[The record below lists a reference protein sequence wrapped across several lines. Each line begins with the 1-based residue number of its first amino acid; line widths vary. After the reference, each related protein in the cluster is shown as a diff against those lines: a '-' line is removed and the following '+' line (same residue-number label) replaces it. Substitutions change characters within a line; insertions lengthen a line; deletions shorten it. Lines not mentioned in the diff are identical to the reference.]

1 MNRRLMILVL
11 PAVAVA
17 VLSGLEISAHA
28 QFDSPAAQQRSGVEP
43 GDVRCNE
50 GLFLVIRSGDRAA
63 CVRESTAQRMG
74 LEMTAVR
81 DMRAPDVPPPQQ
93 DTGHGDGGT
102 VPDKADAEKNGT
114 ATFAPDGGTGSD
126 LEPPTRTNGDVPP
139 PPPPPGTTNPDV
151 PPPPPPPPPPGTPNP
166 DVPPPPPPPAPTPP
180 GTPNPDVP
188 PPPPP
193 PAPTPPGT
201 PNPDVPPPPPP
212 PAPTPPPPPP
222 APTPPPPPG
231 TPNPDVPPP
240 PPPPAPTREAAD
252 TSTVPIPPYGQR
264 VPFEFVTFFRDE
276 PVRVQ
281 IMVDPNRTGYWP
293 IFSDKE
299 VTDEL
304 VHKFAGILGD
314 AVVREHVWEFTPNK
328 YGSGGVPSEDTMDD
342 FDFTAKG
349 YRYHYVSN
357 FGSYGTSNSYHV
369 PSALDFR
376 YQGDG
381 PERKLVYEGRGGS
394 ALVYR
399 GYGSDPT
406 GGKNHLEW
414 IARFMD
420 TMGFENWS
428 VDDPYGR
435 DPAGRGGEYEFTVFN
450 GVMLDEPQ
458 DIMAVLDTKGP
469 DVKLAKDFVE
479 KNKNTARTFEHNMT
493 EEYIRNNYDEYEVKY
508 EAALRQWERDSLT
521 LNDIRNDYDRYK
533 EAIFD
538 HLKSN
543 FFSSYGIPRMTE
555 RNDGIGHID
564 FRFGGGAT
572 RIAFGGWSSYPIPDP
587 VLSGRDAVEAA
598 IEFSKTDWTLAG
610 PDCRLSVRDR
620 SVDPEPRYVHL
631 TLVAGTPF
639 WRVDMGQCDLS
650 EADVVILVDAL
661 DGQTVWFSEDVYT
674 NDHHRKTM
682 QGLFTDENV
691 WFVEDGQVVFATDW
705 PKGYISETHWLM
717 AIPPR

>member
-63 CVRESTAQRMG
+63 CVRESTAQLMG
-74 LEMTAVR
+74 LDMTAVR

-126 LEPPTRTNGDVPP
+126 SEPPTRTNGDVPP
-139 PPPPPGTTNPDV
+139 PPPLPGMPNPDV
-151 PPPPPPPPPPGTPNP
+151 PPPPPPPPLPGMPNPDVPPPPPPPPLPGMPNPDVPPPPPPPGTPNP
-166 DVPPPPPPPAPTPP
+166 DVPPPPPPP

-188 PPPPP
+188 PP
-193 PAPTPPGT
+193 
-201 PNPDVPPPPPP
+201 
-212 PAPTPPPPPP
+212 PPPPPP

-231 TPNPDVPPP
+231 TTNPDVPPP
-240 PPPPAPTREAAD
+240 PAPAREAAD
-252 TSTVPIPPYGQR
+252 TPAAPIPPYGQR

-299 VTDEL
+299 IVDEL
-304 VHKFAGILGD
+304 VHKFSGILGD
-314 AVVREHVWEFTPNK
+314 AVVREHVKAFTPNT
-328 YGSGGVPSEDTMDD
+328 YGRGGIPAENITDD

-349 YRYHYVSN
+349 YKYHYVSN
-357 FGSYGTSNSYHV
+357 FGSYATTNSYHV
-369 PSALDFR
+369 VQGRDFR

-381 PERKLVYEGRGGS
+381 PERKLVYEGGGGS
-394 ALVYR
+394 GFTYI
-399 GYGSDPT
+399 GYGPDPT

-420 TMGFENWS
+420 TMGFDNWS
-428 VDDPYGR
+428 VYNPYGK
-435 DPAGRGGEYEFTVFN
+435 DPEVRGGEYEFTVFN
-450 GVMLDEPQ
+450 GVMLDEPEFDLRKQ
-458 DIMAVLDTKGP
+458 FDTTGP
-469 DVKLAKDFVE
+469 TVREVKDFVE
-479 KNKNTARTFEHNMT
+479 KNKNTANTFEHNMT
-493 EEYIRNNYDEYEVKY
+493 MEYLNDNNYEDYK
-508 EAALRQWERDSLT
+508 AALRQWERDSLT

-533 EAIFD
+533 EAILD
-538 HLKSN
+538 YVKST
-543 FFSSYGIPRMTE
+543 FPYGVPKMSE
-555 RNDGIGHID
+555 LNDGIGHIK

-572 RIAFGGWSSYPIPDP
+572 RISFGGWSNYQIPDP

-598 IEFSKTDWTLAG
+598 IEFSKTDGTLAG
-610 PDCRLSVRDR
+610 PGCGLSIKDR
-620 SVDPEPRYVHL
+620 SVDPEPRYVHP

-650 EADVVILVDAL
+650 RTDVVILVDAL
-661 DGQTVWFSEDVYT
+661 DGQTVWFSEDVDT
-674 NDHHRKTM
+674 KDRSKKAM
-682 QGLFTDENV
+682 QDWFTDENV

-705 PKGYISETHWLM
+705 PKGYLSKTNWFM